1 MALPAESQRSFRLYV
16 THVDGEGPFLK
27 ISGQLDQQS
36 SLMVESLFES
46 ARGNLEKGIGAV
58 SVAAI
63 HEGVICAAKYKDGT
77 YYRAKIIDITNLST
91 GLLGVH
97 FIDYGN
103 KDRISLSAIRFLD
116 KYDPM
121 FLQLPGQATDYYL
134 SRIMH
139 PSGRWDEPLLLK
151 LQSLLCYA
159 EYPAAVEGQTC
170 TLPIISIQYKG
181 NDFSTHLVSN
191 RFGIAMP
198 IAKQEVMMLQP
209 MGTDRQQGPN
219 WAPNFIPDST
229 PYAEHVP
236 FLMNQNFPSN
246 PASAMRL
253 QRNTSVP
260 FNGAIVP
267 PPTAISQRLLVNK
280 VSRGP
285 VNLKGPIRQPQVAL
299 NSPPIQI
306 STPPPEA
313 ALNKSFSPKKSATYK
328 SRLLEV
334 NSQHKVFVSFA
345 EEGPEL
351 FAVQLVTD
359 AKKLQDM
366 VDDINRRPHKSLTE
380 PPMIGTVCLGRMSGD
395 RIICRAIVMNLSGS
409 QCKLFFVDFGD
420 TEMVSYYDIFDIPEE
435 FVKPNVFA
443 MRFCLSGVK
452 KLQKGPYL
460 NEAFKQLVNGKLM
473 TLQVVAPEG
482 PPLIQYGEL
491 YLDNK
496 NVLDLLLA
504 NVKDKMQF
512 RWMEMLPNGSKAS
525 VLVSYVDSCIKFY
538 VQLSDKI
545 DDLTAVMEAVKV
557 HCEGT
562 SSPGELPVGTAC
574 CARFPDDDKWYRAKV
589 LGSNNKMVLVAY
601 VDYGN
606 EQEVNVSDLRTI
618 TADLLKLPAQAMK
631 CALKGFENKPVES
644 KTSNQLEMLA
654 LEKTLT
660 ANVVGVLSSDTMLV
674 SLVDDTTSPPLDVAR
689 KMNQLSQ
696 PRSNVETKPTT
707 PVSKAAPEQFSSPE
721 SDHGKGFKREKSF
734 REDRRPRDDDNFGQR
749 GGSFRNRDR
758 EPFDRSG
765 PGRHS
770 DKFGGRPDKGERR
783 GKPWETNAQP
793 APSGDDWEEAPAP
806 APAAPAPRPNFRD
819 KDNRDNRD
827 RDHRRKPRADNER
840 PGPKPGWKH
849 KDGAGVGKRLR
860 QAAEAASADAQK
872 GAKGSIQDR
881 LRRDNKFNK
890 QDEWEE
896 KKDDWGSGT
905 QSRNDRFGQNRGE
918 KKDWNQK
925 REFRDRGENNRGD
938 RDRTRSN
945 FTPRDRAERADRSFG
960 SDSDKRSE
968 RSFGRAG
975 NKPRSKFTQVQYKE
989 LPDPVPLES
998 RFDEP
1003 TIESEAQH
1011 EVSVTWIITPKSF
1024 YTQLMS
1030 LQPKFLE
1037 MMHKIPELY
1046 KGVRP
1051 YSGNVPVSASVLARY
1066 PADGV
1071 LYRATVVSA
1080 QPFSKFIVQYVD
1092 FGNKQ
1097 LVDAK
1102 DIWQLDR
1109 QLLELPKMAIHC
1121 SLIGVAPVEGEW
1133 KANPEL
1139 DLCFNAP
1146 RYQCVFQEC
1155 VEGQYQVSLWNNG
1168 ASVTD
1173 MLVEKQL
1180 AVLSEQQPSVA
1191 LKDEAIDLTIIVGQQ
1206 IPCRVTHFES
1216 YEKFYVQ
1223 LDLEKAE
1230 LVESA
1235 IANFDVNLL
1244 TPLTQDTLTDGVHC
1258 TVKHEGKIYRA
1269 ILNDTSDANK
1279 VVAVLPDYGNTVTTS
1294 LANLMI
1300 LPTELSVYYYQSLEC
1315 CLNNYTA
1322 ESNILMPLEELKI
1335 TLTGN
1340 KFIVYVDSVEGIRLM
1355 TTLYDISTGSKL
1367 AIFEPDEGAFEE
1379 VVTLCA
1385 RTVFNYNFGLCSAQH
1400 LQTLNEIYL
1409 QKTADIE
1416 KVQQLLDKL
1425 YVFYDEGTPEPLE
1438 EFEPDTLCAAKS
1450 SDGNWYRA
1458 TVVSATDADV
1468 TVQFPDYG
1476 NTETVAKDTA
1486 KKLDQAFYE
1495 PCAQALVASLGLVA
1509 LTDDAV
1515 TKLSEWTTDKEVQVT
1530 LAFGSDGWLAS
1541 LHLDGVDLSMKLVN
1555 EKLAT
1560 PQVTSEETAPEPA
1573 PAAEAVEP
1581 VSLPPGCTQVYI
1593 SHIDSPGHFWLQ
1605 MADKV
1610 DKIDEIQAELAA
1622 DAEKYEDLQARE
1634 MGTLCVA
1641 KYSADDLWYRAE
1653 VLDLDSDI
1661 TTVRFIDYGNT
1672 DVLDN
1677 SPGLIKTMPESLR
1690 AVEPLC
1696 VRSSVNAVPTGTG
1709 QWSEAAGESFEAL
1722 VGDTARPVDAL
1733 IVLKD
1738 VTTYVD
1744 LFVAGRD
1751 LTDRLVAQGH
1761 AARAEQP
1768 AECGALPSCFAS
1780 HVNSPSEFW
1789 VQLESATAELQAME
1803 AAMEDAD
1810 HLPELASKEEGVL
1823 CAAKYPEDGAWYRA
1837 QVVVDGSEGTEVL
1850 FMDYGNASIATELR
1864 TLPDELKL
1872 KPALSRKCALQK
1884 PRDIKAWS
1892 RKSEVK
1898 FNELAAE
1905 GRTVFNVQFI
1915 ASGDISIVELYL
1927 EGKSVTEELV
1937 GLCEERPAERPKPV
1951 GRDLRSEGKLCY
1963 VRALDEFYVH
1973 LDDKT
1978 ADLDRV
1984 TERMVDVDEFE
1995 SAAELKVGSVCA
2007 AYWAEDEQWYRGKI
2021 LEFCDASYHVQFLD
2035 YGNKAKCEEF
2045 RRLPEDVA
2053 TIEPLAKCCRLAVP
2067 DGADDDAA
2075 RNRLDELMANDSTFH
2090 IEFLD
2095 STSEPALV
2103 KLILNG
2109 EDVSIILFAA
2119 RPSDTEKAESVP
2131 ETGTPETT
2139 RVPEEETVSTEP
2151 TDVQPEETVE
2161 TGSEDVTSET
2171 GKVDKESTQ
2180 SVIEPS
2186 EVEKPVQTGEE
2197 VALPESVVQ
2206 PSEIEKP
2213 VETREEV
2220 ALPESV
2226 VQPSEVEKP
2235 VETREEVALPES
2247 VVQPSEVEKPA
2258 ETREEVALPESVVQ
2272 PSEIEKPVETREDSP
2287 KTGEKEVTES
2297 VLVGDEKQTEV
2308 HTEKEIEDEDKFED
2322 ANELNSS
2329 HPDLDESLESNHT
2342 VIENKSFEANPDS
2355 LNDSGDHKAEQ
2366 LDSPKQDTSS
2376 STLESSNGTIKTPE
2390 KDNSK
2395 DSINTDTGYTSS
2407 DGTKDGS
2414 PMKESSNEPTK
2425 LESDVGETISELKTQ
2440 KFTSDVE
2447 LGKTIAELDE
2457 SKENN
2462 TEP

>member
-58 SVAAI
+58 TAAAI
-63 HEGVICAAKYKDGT
+63 HEGIICAAKYKDGT
-77 YYRAKIIDITNLST
+77 YYRAKIIDISNLST
-91 GLLGVH
+91 GLLRVH

-116 KYDPM
+116 QYDPM

-139 PSGRWDEPLLLK
+139 PAGRWDEALLLK

-191 RFGIAMP
+191 RFGNAMP
-198 IAKQEVMMLQP
+198 VTKQEVLMLPP

-219 WAPNFIPDST
+219 WAPNFIADST
-229 PYAEHVP
+229 PYAEHIP
-236 FLMNQNFPSN
+236 FLMNQNLPSN

-253 QRNTSVP
+253 QQNASVP

-267 PPTAISQRLLVNK
+267 PPSAISQRLLVNK
-280 VSRGP
+280 ASRGP

-299 NSPPIQI
+299 NSPPVQK
-306 STPPPEA
+306 STPPPAA
-313 ALNKSFSPKKSATYK
+313 ALNKSLSPKKSATYK

-366 VDDINRRPHKSLTE
+366 MDDINKSPLSSLVE
-380 PPMIGTVCLGRMSGD
+380 PPMIGTVCVGRMSGD

-460 NEAFKQLVNGKLM
+460 NEAFKQLVNGKVM
-473 TLQVVAPEG
+473 TLRVVAPEG

-504 NVKDKMQF
+504 NIKDKLQF
-512 RWMEMLPNGSKAS
+512 RWMEMLALGSRAS

-538 VQLSDKI
+538 IQLSDKI

-562 SSPGELPVGTAC
+562 SSPGELPIGTAC
-574 CARFPDDDKWYRAKV
+574 CARFPDDEKWYRAKV
-589 LGSNNKMVLVAY
+589 LGSNNKRVLVAY

-660 ANVVGVLSSDTMLV
+660 ANVVGVLSSDTILV

-734 REDRRPRDDDNFGQR
+734 REDRRPRDDDDFGQR

-783 GKPWETNAQP
+783 GKPWENSAPP
-793 APSGDDWEEAPAP
+793 APAGDEWEESVAAAPAP
-806 APAAPAPRPNFRD
+806 APSAAPAPRPHFRD
-819 KDNRDNRD
+819 RDNRDNRD
-827 RDHRRKPRADNER
+827 RDN
-840 PGPKPGWKH
+840 
-849 KDGAGVGKRLR
+849 
-860 QAAEAASADAQK
+860 S
-872 GAKGSIQDR
+872 
-881 LRRDNKFNK
+881 DNKFK

-905 QSRNDRFGQNRGE
+905 QNRNDRFGQNRGE
-918 KKDWNQK
+918 RREWGEKKDWSQK

-998 RFDEP
+998 RFDDP
-1003 TIESEAQH
+1003 TIESETQH
-1011 EVSVTWIITPKSF
+1011 EVSVTWIISPKSF
-1024 YTQLMS
+1024 YAQLIS
-1030 LQPKFLE
+1030 FQPKFLE

-1046 KGVRP
+1046 KGVRS
-1051 YSGNVPVSASVLARY
+1051 YSGIVPVGASVLARY
-1066 PADGV
+1066 PVDGV

-1080 QPFSKFIVQYVD
+1080 QPFSKFIVQYID

-1121 SLIGVAPVEGEW
+1121 SLIGVAPIEGEW
-1133 KANPEL
+1133 KADPEI

-1180 AVLSEQQPSVA
+1180 AVLSEQQSSVA

-1230 LVESA
+1230 LVENA

-1244 TPLTQDTLTDGVHC
+1244 TPLTQDTLTDGIHC

-1269 ILNDTSDANK
+1269 ILNDTSDANN

-1322 ESNILMPLEELKI
+1322 ECNILMPLEELK
-1335 TLTGN
+1335 TALTGN
-1340 KFIVYVDSVEGIRLM
+1340 KFIVYVDSVEGIRLK
-1355 TTLYDISTGSKL
+1355 TTLYDISTGKKL
-1367 AIFEPDEGAFEE
+1367 AILEPDEGAFED

-1385 RTVFNYNFGLCSAQH
+1385 RTVFNYNFGLCSVQH
-1400 LQTLNEIYL
+1400 LQNLNEIYL
-1409 QKTADIE
+1409 QKTADID

-1425 YVFYDEGTPEPLE
+1425 YVFYDEGTPEQLE

-1458 TVVSATDADV
+1458 TIVSAADSDV

-1476 NTETVAKDTA
+1476 NTETVAKDTVN
-1486 KKLDQAFYE
+1486 KLDKSFYE

-1509 LTDDAV
+1509 VTDDAV

-1530 LAFGSDGWLAS
+1530 LAFGTDGWLAS

-1560 PQVTSEETAPEPA
+1560 PQVSSEEEPAPAPAPAHEPA
-1573 PAAEAVEP
+1573 PAAETVEP

-1622 DAEKYEDLQARE
+1622 AADTYEDLQARE
-1634 MGTLCVA
+1634 VGTLCVA

-1661 TTVRFIDYGNT
+1661 TTVRFVDYGNT

-1696 VRSSVNAVPTGTG
+1696 VRSGVNAVPTGTG
-1709 QWSEAAGESFEAL
+1709 EWSEAAGESFEAL
-1722 VGDTARPVDAL
+1722 VGDTAQPVDAL

-1744 LFVAGRD
+1744 LYVAGRS

-1768 AECGALPSCFAS
+1768 TECGDLPSCFAS

-1789 VQLESATAELQAME
+1789 VQLESATTELQAME
-1803 AAMEDAD
+1803 AAMEDAES
-1810 HLPELASKEEGVL
+1810 LPELAAREEGVL
-1823 CAAKYPEDGAWYRA
+1823 CAARYPEDGAWYRA
-1837 QVVVDGSEGTEVL
+1837 QVIVDGSEGTEVL

-1884 PRDIKAWS
+1884 PRDVKSWS
-1892 RKSEVK
+1892 RKSEIK

-1905 GRTVFNVQFI
+1905 GRTIFNVQFI

-1937 GLCEERPAERPKPV
+1937 GLCEERPPAERPKPV
-1951 GRDLRSEGKLCY
+1951 GQDLHSKGKLCY
-1963 VRALDEFYVH
+1963 VHALDEFYVH

-1978 ADLDRV
+1978 ADLDKV

-1995 SAAELKVGSVCA
+1995 SAAALKVGSICA

-2035 YGNKAKCEEF
+2035 YGNKAKCLEF
-2045 RRLPEDVA
+2045 RRLPLDVA
-2053 TIEPLAKCCRLAVP
+2053 AIEPLAKCCRLAAP
-2067 DGADDDAA
+2067 AGADDDAA
-2075 RNRLDELMANDSTFH
+2075 RNKLDELMANDSTFH

-2109 EDVSIILFAA
+2109 EDVSTILFAS
-2119 RPSDTEKAESVP
+2119 RPSDTEKAETVP
-2131 ETGTPETT
+2131 ETAAPENIQ
-2139 RVPEEETVSTEP
+2139 VPEEETASTAAAAE

-2161 TGSEDVTSET
+2161 TGSEDVNSET
-2171 GKVDKESTQ
+2171 EKIDKESTQ
-2180 SVIEPS
+2180 SVVETSEVEEPVKTREEVDLPESVVKPS
-2186 EVEKPVQTGEE
+2186 EVEKPV
-2197 VALPESVVQ
+2197 
-2206 PSEIEKP
+2206 EK
-2213 VETREEV
+2213 REEV
-2220 ALPESV
+2220 DLPELV
-2226 VQPSEVEKP
+2226 VKPSEVEKP
-2235 VETREEVALPES
+2235 VETREEVDLPEL
-2247 VVQPSEVEKPA
+2247 VVEPSEV
-2258 ETREEVALPESVVQ
+2258 
-2272 PSEIEKPVETREDSP
+2272 EKPVETREEVDLPESVLKPSEEEKPVETREKVDSP
-2287 KTGEKEVTES
+2287 KTGEKEVPKS
-2297 VLVGDEKQTEV
+2297 VLIGDNEKQTEDY
-2308 HTEKEIEDEDKFED
+2308 TEKETEDEDKFED
-2322 ANELNSS
+2322 ANELDSS

-2366 LDSPKQDTSS
+2366 RDSPKQDTSS
-2376 STLESSNGTIKTPE
+2376 STLESSSGTIKTPE
-2390 KDNSK
+2390 RDNSK

-2407 DGTKDGS
+2407 NGTKDGS
-2414 PMKESSNEPTK
+2414 PIKEFSNEPTK
-2425 LESDVGETISELKTQ
+2425 LESDVGETISEVKTQ
-2440 KFTSDVE
+2440 KLVSDEV
-2447 LGKTIAELDE
+2447 GKTIAERENKL
-2457 SKENN
+2457 KENN
-2462 TEP
+2462 TEPSVKSSEVSKVKEIKTIDVD